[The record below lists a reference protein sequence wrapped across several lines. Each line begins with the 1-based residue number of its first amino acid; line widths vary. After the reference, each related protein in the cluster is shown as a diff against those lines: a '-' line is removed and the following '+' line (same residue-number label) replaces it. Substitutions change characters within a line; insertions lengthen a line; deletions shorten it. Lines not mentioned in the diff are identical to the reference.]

1 MNPTNIQYSGRP
13 IATEF
18 DGLSVS
24 DQRQTHTV
32 LDGFPVSTWYFSVGY
47 WGQAGTMTLNPA
59 MLHANGNGYFN
70 AAEKTALFTRQAG
83 NVKDFIIRFADD
95 KIGQQIVETPLEK
108 LILRSDSNKPRYGD
122 MC

>member
-13 IATEF
+13 ITTAF
-18 DGLSVS
+18 GGLSVS

-32 LDGFPVSTWYFSVGY
+32 LDGFPVSSWFFSVGY
-47 WGQAGTMTLNPA
+47 WGQDGTRTRNPA
-59 MLHANGNGYFN
+59 MPWNGYFN

-83 NVKDFIIRFADD
+83 NVKDFIIMFEDD